1 MSDSAT
7 QQTPPARQ
15 LSTLMLLRSPVR
27 MLERHGDTWLV
38 VPDLCAAVGID
49 TKLKR
54 EWKEIPEMERDVDWF
69 KSSTG
74 KDEMLRIVSVAGLPF
89 LLRNA
94 PIMLASKVLQWAQI
108 SLCTDAA

>member
-1 MSDSAT
+1 
-7 QQTPPARQ
+7 
-15 LSTLMLLRSPVR
+15 
-27 MLERHGDTWLV
+27 
-38 VPDLCAAVGID
+38 
-49 TKLKR
+49 
-54 EWKEIPEMERDVDWF
+54 MERDVDWF

>member
-1 MSDSAT
+1 MSNSSI

-49 TKLKR
+49 SKLKR
-54 EWKEIPEMERDVDWF
+54 EWNEVPEMERDVDFF
-69 KSSTG
+69 KTDSG
-74 KDEMLRIVSVAGLPF
+74 KDEMLKIVSVAGLPY

-94 PIMLASKVLQWAQI
+94 PILLASKVLQWAQL
-108 SLCTDAA
+108 SLCTEAA